1 MTEQSLKKRLDVLVK
16 TGDNRFCADCGKREP
31 RWASV
36 NLGLFICLDCSGV
49 HRNLGVHISFVRSV
63 NLDTWKPAQVKG
75 MEEMGNERAKAHFEA
90 NVPASYSVP
99 REHATVRERERW
111 IRDKY
116 EHRRFVARDPPPTR
130 EKK

>member
-1 MTEQSLKKRLDVLVK
+1 GAK
-16 TGDNRFCADCGKREP
+16 EP

-75 MEEMGNERAKAHFEA
+75 MEEMGNARAKEHFEA
-90 NVPASYSVP
+90 EVPAGYPVP
-99 REHATVRERERW
+99 REHATVREREKW

-116 EHRRFVARDPPPTR
+116 EHRRFVSTAPRAAQ
-130 EKK
+130 KKAEEEPSRSR